1 MGKTV
6 FRIQPLGLGA
16 WTLPARFVGM
26 VLFLSAKEVQVEV
39 GGGLTLCLRFSGKS
53 DLTVDAVKLH
63 NELQSGSLRLGKS
76 EAPETAMEEEATA
89 LTEKSSATFLSGLS
103 DCTNVTFSKVQR
115 FWESNSA
122 AHKEVVGRV
131 RRAWGSEE
139 GPDSCLFQRGPTAVG
154 DSSWYFWRMHHLSY
168 PLCPL
173 LILLPLLGQIPLF
186 SFSDIFP
193 AQV

>member
-1 MGKTV
+1 MAK
-6 FRIQPLGLGA
+6 R
-16 WTLPARFVGM
+16 RFGW
-26 VLFLSAKEVQVEV
+26 KWR
-39 GGGLTLCLRFSGKS
+39 GGGGGPYLCLRFSGKS

-76 EAPETAMEEEATA
+76 ETPETAMEEEEAPA

-131 RRAWGSEE
+131 RRAWDSEE
-139 GPDSCLFQRGPTAVG
+139 GLDSCF
-154 DSSWYFWRMHHLSY
+154 
-168 PLCPL
+168 
-173 LILLPLLGQIPLF
+173 
-186 SFSDIFP
+186 
-193 AQV
+193 